1 MRFLCVAA
9 YSFASADPA
18 AVGRRGRGKAF
29 RGTGQRTAADH
40 SDGGDADSLCGRQPD
55 GADQLYRTAGAPR
68 CAAFDQKQPD
78 RHDAVKRTFGR
89 RAADRGGYPRAK
101 RRCDRT
107 AGQHLHQPFGGALFD
122 YVDRPGKE
130 TAMSKRLDGTS
141 MFTGINSG
149 LTNAFSQLNSQYT
162 DGVTLENLN
171 KALSNSNFINNAGMN
186 ATFAS
191 YMTNNFNS
199 IDSNTDGKISADE
212 IQKLMSNM
220 ATQGL
225 TREQIMSLAGS
236 SGLSTSLQETVLNHF
251 DQIDKNKD
259 GKVTNQEIQTFGI
272 ESDLEKQKA
281 ADRNRLVSNMSMFYE
296 VGNVDDSSLLDYRYL
311 DNDKS

>member
-1 MRFLCVAA
+1 
-9 YSFASADPA
+9 
-18 AVGRRGRGKAF
+18 
-29 RGTGQRTAADH
+29 
-40 SDGGDADSLCGRQPD
+40 
-55 GADQLYRTAGAPR
+55 
-68 CAAFDQKQPD
+68 
-78 RHDAVKRTFGR
+78 
-89 RAADRGGYPRAK
+89 
-101 RRCDRT
+101 
-107 AGQHLHQPFGGALFD
+107 
-122 YVDRPGKE
+122 
-130 TAMSKRLDGTS
+130 MSKRLDGTS

-281 ADRNRLVSNMSMFYE
+281 SDRNRLVSNMSMFYE